1 MKKYRINIK
10 PTAENDLIR
19 RYQQI
24 AEDSPK
30 NAVNWYLRII
40 DAIEKLDILAERCP
54 IAPED
59 EDIHKGIR
67 HLVIGD
73 YQALYLIN
81 NDVVEIL
88 HGRMDRK
95 LYRSDLETPD

>member
-1 MKKYRINIK
+1 MKKYRIDIK
-10 PTAENDLIR
+10 LTAENDLIR

-24 AEDSPK
+24 AEDSPQ

-59 EDIHKGIR
+59 ADIQKGIR

-73 YQALYLIN
+73 YRALYLIN
-81 NDVVEIL
+81 NDMVEVL
-88 HGRMDRK
+88 HVRHGRMDRK
-95 LYRSDLETPD
+95 L